1 MDTEI
6 REIEFEIKID
16 FKPGDGDPARVF
28 KAMSG
33 LVDAFQSLDSHLAA
47 SFDVSLNA
55 SLVLDEI
62 QAGSIKARFRD
73 VIEGVPDEA
82 LRDGEW
88 KKIIGYFLLK
98 SKYAVLEWLKDR
110 NEIAH
115 REDVRVLEDE
125 IKRIAEETN
134 LKQLPAYSAPKAEV
148 LLSDIHSVQES
159 LSNLLEDDAATYRYG
174 SSEIPF
180 NRELSI
186 SNEIVREVLTK
197 EVVKSSGKRVVKVK
211 KPDYLGQSMWALQY
225 DGRAIE
231 AKITD
236 LDWLAK
242 FQSRVEDVRPGDSL
256 SVMLYEEI
264 SYGYEGEVVH
274 RHYEVENV
282 YEVIRPPVQG
292 SIRF

>member
-1 MDTEI
+1 METEI
-6 REIEFEIKID
+6 FYNEFEIKID

-33 LVDAFQSLDSHLAA
+33 LVDAFQALDSHLAA

-62 QAGSIKARFRD
+62 QAGSIKARFRN

-88 KKIIGYFLLK
+88 KRIFGYFLLR

-110 NEIAH
+110 NEITH
-115 REDVRVLEDE
+115 REDVRVLESE
-125 IKRIAEETN
+125 ITKIAEETN

-159 LSNLLEDDAATYRYG
+159 LSNLLEEDRATYRYG
-174 SSEIPF
+174 SNEIPF
-180 NRELSI
+180 NRELNI

-197 EVVKSSGKRVVKVK
+197 EVVKSSGKRIVKVK
-211 KPDYLGQSMWALQY
+211 KPDYLGLSMWAFQY

-264 SYGYEGEVVH
+264 SYGYEGEIVH
-274 RHYEVENV
+274 RHYEVEKV
-282 YEVIRPPVQG
+282 YDVIHPPVQG
-292 SIRF
+292 EIRF